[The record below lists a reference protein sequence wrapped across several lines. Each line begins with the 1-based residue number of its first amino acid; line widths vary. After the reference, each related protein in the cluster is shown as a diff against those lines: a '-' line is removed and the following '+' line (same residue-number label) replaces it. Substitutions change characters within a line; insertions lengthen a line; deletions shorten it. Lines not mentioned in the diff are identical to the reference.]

1 MLPKAQI
8 GIIIHSWTFKTQT
21 ITFIELVFHYLLHIS
36 TKMHFWFFKVFHKKI
51 KESQKSSIMVKFL
64 ILWFTLKWY
73 SNSLLYP
80 SKSLICLNHCH
91 CYSSSAITLEVS
103 WVTCCLL
110 WKKTQWSKEW
120 TLQFSVHTHTLTNI
134 LSCTDKILFRESYK

>member
-8 GIIIHSWTFKTQT
+8 GIIIHSWTFKTQQFPSLNLSS
-21 ITFIELVFHYLLHIS
+21 IIYSIFQQRCIFGFLKFFI
-36 TKMHFWFFKVFHKKI
+36 KKI

-110 WKKTQWSKEW
+110 WKNTMIKRMNSAV
-120 TLQFSVHTHTLTNI
+120 FGSHTHPHEHTI
-134 LSCTDKILFRESYK
+134 LYW